1 MANETIGKK
10 ECPNCGLD
18 GDVRLDKHGKA
29 YFLCNDEEC
38 GYQAF
43 TRRAVASEKMKA
55 KMRPTL
61 PPESPPM
68 PEKKPAIKLPKVQ
81 PLPTPLKPKGFLD
94 GFFED

>member
-43 TRRAVASEKMKA
+43 TRRMIASEKMKA
-55 KMRPTL
+55 KMRPIML
-61 PPESPPM
+61 PESPPM
-68 PEKKPAIKLPKVQ
+68 PEKKAVKKPEVAH
-81 PLPTPLKPKGFLD
+81 LPTPLKPKGFLD